1 MEQGKSRCNSLL
13 TFAVFVNIILTLS
26 SVGFM
31 IYKVRVLEER
41 VFELQ
46 FKSAQTLHA
55 ETGENEEDVDIIK
68 NRQKRSSESFGSKH
82 CISCHNA
89 CVKLFGLGTKAKV
102 RIT

>member
-13 TFAVFVNIILTLS
+13 AFAVFVNIILTLS

-46 FKSAQTLHA
+46 VESTR
-55 ETGENEEDVDIIK
+55 GENKEDVDIIK

>member
-1 MEQGKSRCNSLL
+1 MEKEKSRCNSLL
-13 TFAVFVNIILTLS
+13 AFAVFVNIILTLS

-31 IYKVRVLEER
+31 IYKVRLLEKR

-46 FKSAQTLHA
+46 FKSTQTLHA